1 VTPQA
6 RRQLARLAA
15 PAAFLLA
22 ATIFVLIVR
31 SGMED
36 DEPAEPVAATATR
49 APATNRARPAT
60 TRRATTAAATTQ
72 ASESHTVQRGD
83 TYETIAEQYGTT
95 VDALLDLN
103 PGVDPTQLTIG
114 QEIRVR

>member
-1 VTPQA
+1 VTSQV
-6 RRQLARLAA
+6 RRQLARLGA

-31 SGMED
+31 SGMD
-36 DEPAEPVAATATR
+36 DETGTPAATETRAVTTRAATATT
-49 APATNRARPAT
+49 A
-60 TRRATTAAATTQ
+60 RATTAAATTG
-72 ASESHTVQRGD
+72 AEEVHTIQRGD
-83 TYETIAEQYGTT
+83 TYETIAAQYGTT
-95 VDALLDLN
+95 VDALLELN

>member
-1 VTPQA
+1 MSAEV
-6 RRQLARLAA
+6 RRQLARLGA

-22 ATIFVLIVR
+22 ATIFILIVR
-31 SGMED
+31 SGMD
-36 DEPAEPVAATATR
+36 DETGTGTPAATETR
-49 APATNRARPAT
+49 AVTTGAAPAT
-60 TRRATTAAATTQ
+60 TRRATTPAATTG
-72 ASESHTVQRGD
+72 AGEVHTIQRGD

-95 VDALLDLN
+95 VDALIELN

>member
-1 VTPQA
+1 MTSQV
-6 RRQLARLAA
+6 RRQLARLGA
-15 PAAFLLA
+15 PVAFLLA

-31 SGMED
+31 AGMED
-36 DEPAEPVAATATR
+36 ETGEPAATETRAATTR
-49 APATNRARPAT
+49 AAPATTPRTTTAT
-60 TRRATTAAATTQ
+60 TGA
-72 ASESHTVQRGD
+72 EELHTVQRGD

>member
-1 VTPQA
+1 VSGEA
-6 RRQLARLAA
+6 RRQLARLGA

-22 ATIFVLIVR
+22 ATIFVVIVR

-36 DEPAEPVAATATR
+36 EPAAPAVTETRAAAT
-49 APATNRARPAT
+49 AT
-60 TRRATTAAATTQ
+60 TRRATTAAATTG
-72 ASESHTVQRGD
+72 AEEVHTIQRGD
-83 TYETIAEQYGTT
+83 TYETIAAQYGTT
-95 VDALLDLN
+95 VDALVELN

>member
-1 VTPQA
+1 MSAEV
-6 RRQLARLAA
+6 RRQLARLGA

-22 ATIFVLIVR
+22 ATVFILIVR
-31 SGMED
+31 SGTD
-36 DEPAEPVAATATR
+36 DEPAAPPVTETRAAATGAT
-49 APATNRARPAT
+49 APATT
-60 TRRATTAAATTQ
+60 GRATTAPTAEA
-72 ASESHTVQRGD
+72 EEVHTIQRGD

-95 VDALLDLN
+95 VDALLELN

>member
-1 VTPQA
+1 VTSEV

-22 ATIFVLIVR
+22 ATIFILIVR
-31 SGMED
+31 SGMD
-36 DEPAEPVAATATR
+36 DETGAGTPAATETR
-49 APATNRARPAT
+49 AVTTRAAPATTARTTTAPAT
-60 TRRATTAAATTQ
+60 TGAG
-72 ASESHTVQRGD
+72 EVHTIQRGD
-83 TYETIAEQYGTT
+83 TYETIAAQYGTT
-95 VDALLDLN
+95 VDALLELN